1 MFAWTSIACSQ
12 RGPLIRYHNHI
23 KLNQS
28 GFYLQDKFML
38 PTTHGTLSAT
48 AGVRLE
54 FQNQRF
60 AASPCLNTMWTFD
73 NGLSFNAAY
82 GILSSLR

>member
-1 MFAWTSIACSQ
+1 MS
-12 RGPLIRYHNHI
+12 
-23 KLNQS
+23 
-28 GFYLQDKFML
+28 
-38 PTTHGTLSAT
+38 PTAHGTLSAT

-60 AASPCLNTMWTFD
+60 AASPRLNTMWTFD
-73 NGLSFNAAY
+73 NGLNFNAAY